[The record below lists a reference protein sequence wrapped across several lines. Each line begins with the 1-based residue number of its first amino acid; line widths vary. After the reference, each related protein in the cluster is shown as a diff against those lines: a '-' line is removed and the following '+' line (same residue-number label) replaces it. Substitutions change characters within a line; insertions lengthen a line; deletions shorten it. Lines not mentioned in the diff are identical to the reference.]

1 MIKPRKE
8 LVPLTKKESDEEI
21 VKYIGSKDIIE
32 RIIGLLARAKNV
44 TFENNIQIDRFYNRN
59 IDKATELDCYSCEK
73 IIRTMKHL
81 IDNAD
86 FKWELSSVIKYI
98 DEDFD
103 KLEGKEPIITL
114 SDGEK
119 IFNVGRIKELEQEGR
134 IAYIGKR
141 WKENPARIH

>member
-1 MIKPRKE
+1 MTFNSAEAISKCM
-8 LVPLTKKESDEEI
+8 ESEDKVE
-21 VKYIGSKDIIE
+21 K
-32 RIIGLLARAKNV
+32 IIGLFMKAKGMTV
-44 TFENNIQIDRFYNRN
+44 ENQIQLDRIVKKNYL
-59 IDKATELDCYSCEK
+59 DAQEYDCYSSEK

-81 IDNAD
+81 VDTAD
-86 FKWELSSVIKYI
+86 FKWTLSTLNKYI

-141 WKENPARIH
+141 WKENPARVH